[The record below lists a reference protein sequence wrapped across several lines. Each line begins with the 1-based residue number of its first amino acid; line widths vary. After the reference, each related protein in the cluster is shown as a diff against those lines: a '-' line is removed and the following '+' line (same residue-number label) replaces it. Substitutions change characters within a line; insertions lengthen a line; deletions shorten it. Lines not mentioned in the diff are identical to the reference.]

1 VSTLLITIYNC
12 KFLRSC
18 ATRSEEDLRWLS
30 ATSDPWC
37 RCCRENISSRK
48 IVLAF
53 AAGSWRRP
61 AGSWRPRREG
71 IRRRTR
77 PSAGERWCCAR
88 RATFFCRLIYHKLL
102 SSLWLKNWLSF
113 IFFRLFFVCL
123 TLLKGHTTTK
133 FRLVCYAFLL
143 VSDFL
148 PIFGSLISFGQF
160 VLLNESVQVG
170 GFLLVLTLEVA
181 VDAQVQLVPVLNLF
195 VVNLKQVFQSWFSG
209 SKRFNSNFSI
219 KGFFSAN

>member
-1 VSTLLITIYNC
+1 VIRDAVAVEKT
-12 KFLRSC
+12 FLREKSFLRLQPDLDDVQRGHEDRDEKGSG
-18 ATRSEEDLRWLS
+18 AGRGHLLVNGDVVLVERHFFVVLFITSSYLHSDLRFIIFY
-30 ATSDPWC
+30 
-37 RCCRENISSRK
+37 ISST
-48 IVLAF
+48 V
-53 AAGSWRRP
+53 
-61 AGSWRPRREG
+61 
-71 IRRRTR
+71 
-77 PSAGERWCCAR
+77 
-88 RATFFCRLIYHKLL
+88 FCLL
-102 SSLWLKNWLSF
+102 NFTQRS
-113 IFFRLFFVCL
+113 
-123 TLLKGHTTTK
+123 HYYK

-148 PIFGSLISFGQF
+148 SIFGSLIGFGQF

>member
-1 VSTLLITIYNC
+1 MSTLVITIYNC

-18 ATRSEEDLRWLS
+18 ATRSEEGLRWLS

-48 IVLAF
+48 TVLAF

-88 RATFFCRLIYHKLL
+88 RATFFCRLVYHKFL
-102 SSLWLKNWLSF
+102 SSLCLMIIFYVSSTVFCLLNFTQRSHYYKNSVLSVM
-113 IFFRLFFVCL
+113 LFYL
-123 TLLKGHTTTK
+123 
-133 FRLVCYAFLL
+133 
-143 VSDFL
+143 
-148 PIFGSLISFGQF
+148 SLI
-160 VLLNESVQVG
+160 
-170 GFLLVLTLEVA
+170 
-181 VDAQVQLVPVLNLF
+181 
-195 VVNLKQVFQSWFSG
+195 FSR
-209 SKRFNSNFSI
+209 S
-219 KGFFSAN
+219 SARW